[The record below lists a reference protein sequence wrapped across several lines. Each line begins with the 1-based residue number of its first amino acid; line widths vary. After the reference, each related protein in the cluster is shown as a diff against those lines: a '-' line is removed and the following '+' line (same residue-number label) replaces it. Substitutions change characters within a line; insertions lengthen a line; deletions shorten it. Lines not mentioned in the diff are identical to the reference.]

1 MAPKASGGAASG
13 TKKKTGS
20 DTNSEK
26 KTSSKPKLPALY
38 ITRPVGKDA
47 LKRSAVAVLSP
58 EVLQASDFRVGEICL
73 VAKEGQRGVAA
84 IIQSGSE
91 DQPAAVVQLAAP
103 LRAVGGVLLGDRVSV
118 RKLPVQPAYATNVTV
133 ASLEGHP
140 LGNETKKTIEKL
152 LNDAGIIMPGELF
165 KDVLLDDTSGLRGNI
180 VVTDINSSV
189 DLADEVAKMVVTDST
204 EADELCLAPPG
215 LFLKGKTAILY
226 SSTPQVHQR
235 FRLPQR
241 INYQSVGGLSK
252 EIQQLKETIEAP
264 LCDGEFYHECGVEPP
279 RGILLH
285 GPPGTGKTML
295 LRCVANEND
304 AHVQII
310 NGPSLTSKFLGETE
324 ERLRAIFDEARQFQ
338 PSIILIDEIDS
349 IAPSR
354 DSDDAGEAE
363 SRVVATLL
371 TLMDG
376 VDSSGS
382 IVVVATTNRPN
393 KIDPALRR
401 PGRFNVEVEI
411 GVPDAAARLEILM
424 KQVSRMS
431 ESRRGFTDQDIA
443 EIAAKTHGYV
453 GTDLSGLCALA
464 VGKSKHRA
472 VKQQIPLSQVKISLC
487 DFEAALL
494 EVKPSAMREIFL
506 ETPKVYWSDIAGQDQ
521 LKREMEE
528 VIELPLRGAEKLKRL
543 RITPPKGI
551 LLYGPPGCSKTLTA
565 KALATESGFNF
576 FAIKGPEVLNKYV
589 GETERTVRELFRKAK
604 VAAPSIIFID
614 EIDELAKSRDE
625 DAGSSAAANVLIT
638 LLNEIDG
645 VEELNGVVVVAA
657 TNKPHIIDSALIR
670 PGRLDKHIYV
680 APPDREAR
688 LQILRNN
695 TRTFGL
701 DDPDAILQRLAEQ
714 TEHCSG
720 AAVAQLCR
728 DAAIAATREDYEG
741 GNVSE
746 RHFEAALP
754 RLTRDVTPDILVPYQ
769 VFAEKRGI

>member
-1 MAPKASGGAASG
+1 MAPKASGGVGSG
-13 TKKKTGS
+13 TKKKAGS

-38 ITRPVGKDA
+38 ITRPVGNDIT
-47 LKRSAVAVLSP
+47 KRSTVAVLSP
-58 EVLQASDFRVGEICL
+58 EVLQASEFRVGEICL

-103 LRAVGGVLLGDRVSV
+103 LRAVGGVLLGDRVTV
-118 RKLPVQPAYATNVTV
+118 RKLPVQPSYATNVTV
-133 ASLEGHP
+133 ASLEGHV
-140 LGNETKKTIEKL
+140 LGSGTKAIEKL
-152 LNDAGIIMPGELF
+152 LNDAGIIMPGQIF
-165 KDVLLDDTSGLRGNI
+165 KDVLLDESSGLRGNI
-180 VVTDINSSV
+180 VVTDINSNA
-189 DLADEVAKMVVTDST
+189 DLADEVAKLAVTDS
-204 EADELCLAPPG
+204 ADVDVCLSPPG
-215 LFLKGKTAILY
+215 LFLKGKTTVFY
-226 SSTPQVHQR
+226 SQSHQVHQR

-424 KQVSRMS
+424 KQVSRMA

-472 VKQQIPLSQVKISLC
+472 VKQEIPLSQVKISLC

-528 VIELPLRGAEKLKRL
+528 VIELPLKGAEKLKRL

-614 EIDELAKSRDE
+614 EIDELAKTRDE

-670 PGRLDKHIYV
+670 SGRLDKHIYV
-680 APPDREAR
+680 APPDFEAR

-701 DDPDAILQRLAEQ
+701 DDPDAILKRLAEQ
-714 TEHCSG
+714 TAHCSG

-741 GNVSE
+741 GNVEE
-746 RHFEAALP
+746 RHFLEALP
-754 RLTRDVTPDILVPYQ
+754 RLTRDVTPDVLLPYQ
-769 VFAEKRGI
+769 TFAEKRGI